1 MEYQKKKNNKL
12 DNTLNQPSKFGKR
25 NWVEINYFP
34 RRTYNTN
41 SPIEFKTTMLK
52 SNLHDYN
59 DAYILGKGSITVV
72 RAGGTPA
79 AVQK

>member
-1 MEYQKKKNNKL
+1 
-12 DNTLNQPSKFGKR
+12 
-25 NWVEINYFP
+25 
-34 RRTYNTN
+34 
-41 SPIEFKTTMLK
+41 MLK